1 MPMET
6 ISEKIK
12 SLMKKRE
19 ISYGDLSRLTQIPKS
34 ALQRYA
40 TGETGKIPLDRVKSI
55 AAALHADPS
64 YLLGWNSG
72 GIPEARNIFPLGK
85 MKKVPLLGNIACGN
99 PILAEENIEGY
110 IDIEEGVAADFALTC
125 IGDSMIGARIMDGDL
140 VYIHQQPEVENGDIA
155 AVLID
160 DEATLKRVYYYPER
174 IILQAENPS
183 FPPMVFQGSEL
194 DGVHI
199 IGKAVYFR
207 SAVK

>member
-1 MPMET
+1 MET
-6 ISEKIK
+6 ISERIR

-19 ISYGDLSRLTQIPKS
+19 VSYGDLSRMTRIPKS

-40 TGETGKIPLDRVKSI
+40 TGETGKIPLDRVKAI
-55 AAALHADPS
+55 AAALAADPS
-64 YLLGWNSG
+64 YLLGWNQDSL
-72 GIPEARNIFPLGK
+72 PDAKNIFPPGR
-85 MKKVPLLGNIACGN
+85 MKKVPLLGGIACGN
-99 PILAEENIEGY
+99 PILAEENIESY
-110 IDIEEGVAADFALTC
+110 VDIEEGVSVDFALTC

-160 DEATLKRVYYYPER
+160 DEATLKRVYYYPGR
-174 IILQAENPS
+174 IILQAENPN

-194 DGVHI
+194 DGVRI
-199 IGKAVYFR
+199 IGKAVFFR